1 MKKQENNQRDDNIS
15 SATIPARRHI
25 LVRALVRLLVAILSF
40 IAGVFWDR
48 LSNPAVDS
56 NLTAELQQ
64 KRTDEVQE
72 TLEHFSSPSTFDNI
86 IDYDK
91 LISFTNNPPISKE
104 FL

>member
-1 MKKQENNQRDDNIS
+1 MGPSFQSGQRQHSDLRASTKK
-15 SATIPARRHI
+15 
-25 LVRALVRLLVAILSF
+25 
-40 IAGVFWDR
+40 
-48 LSNPAVDS
+48 
-56 NLTAELQQ
+56 
-64 KRTDEVQE
+64 TDELQE